1 MKVSVLGGGRWG
13 TALATHLGRLG
24 HEVLVYERNQDVVK
38 KINEGKHPYMQNITL
53 SNVSATQN
61 LKDAESY
68 SDYLV
73 VALPVQAIREVIKSI
88 DLSKKVVVSASKGL
102 EVDSY
107 KRVSQIVKEVHS
119 SATAFSLSGPSFAS
133 EVSKGL
139 PTALVLAGEYGKQMM
154 EVRDLFFSE
163 NFRVYLSTDI
173 IGVELGGALKNVIA
187 IACGISDGLG
197 YGENAR
203 AALMTRGLA
212 EMVRIGIS
220 LGAKRETFYGLS
232 GMGDLFLTAS
242 SSQSRNRT
250 FGFLIGK
257 GLKPQDAFA
266 QVGQVV
272 EGADTVKA
280 VKKLSEELGVY
291 TPIYLAVYQ
300 VVVEGQDLHKV
311 VRSLLLKPPKEE
323 FENL

>member
-24 HEVLVYERNQDVVK
+24 HEVLVYERNEDVVK
-38 KINEGKHPYMQNITL
+38 KINEGRHPYIQDITL

-61 LKDAESY
+61 LKDIESY
-68 SDYLV
+68 SNYLV
-73 VALPVQAIREVIKSI
+73 IALPVQAIREVIKNI
-88 DLSKKVVVSASKGL
+88 DLSKKVVISASKGL
-102 EVDSY
+102 EVGTY
-107 KRVSQIVKEVHS
+107 KRVSQIVKEIDS
-119 SATAFSLSGPSFAS
+119 SAVVFSLSGPSFAS

-139 PTALVLAGEYGKQMM
+139 PTALVLAGE
-154 EVRDLFFSE
+154 ELEELRRVRDIFFSE

-203 AALMTRGLA
+203 ASLITRGLA
-212 EMVRIGIS
+212 EMVRIGVS
-220 LGAKRETFYGLS
+220 LGAKKETFYGLS

-250 FGFLIGK
+250 FGFLLSK
-257 GLKPQDAFA
+257 GLKPEDAFREI
-266 QVGQVV
+266 GQVV

-280 VKKLSEELGVY
+280 VKKLSEELDIY
-291 TPIYLAVYQ
+291 TPICSAVYQ
-300 VVVEGQDLHKV
+300 VVVEGQDLYKV
-311 VRSLLLKPPKEE
+311 VRSLLLRPPKEE
-323 FENL
+323 FEHL